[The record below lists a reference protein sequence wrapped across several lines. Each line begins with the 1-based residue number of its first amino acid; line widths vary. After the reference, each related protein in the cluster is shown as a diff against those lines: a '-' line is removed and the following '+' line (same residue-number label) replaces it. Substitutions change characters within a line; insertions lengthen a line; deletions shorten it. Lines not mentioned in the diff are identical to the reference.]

1 MQKNVLINEIANFC
15 FFYGLYNR
23 PINISE
29 IRNRIEYQLKEPA
42 FIENLI
48 NMINVNIRKRKNVDT
63 GKLINILTELERLR
77 LELEY
82 RNFDKP

>member
-1 MQKNVLINEIANFC
+1 MERKELINEIANLC
-15 FFYGLYNR
+15 FFHGLYNR

-29 IRNRIEYQLKEPA
+29 IKNKVEYQLREPA

-48 NMINVNIRKRKNVDT
+48 NMINVNIRKRKNVDI
-63 GKLINILTELERLR
+63 KRLIIILTELERLR

-82 RNFDKP
+82 ANFGKV

>member
-1 MQKNVLINEIANFC
+1 MERKALINEIANFC
-15 FFYGLYNR
+15 FYYGLYNK

-29 IRNRIEYQLKEPA
+29 IKSNIEYKINNPA
-42 FIENLI
+42 FIESLI

-63 GKLINILTELERLR
+63 QKLITILTELERLR

-82 RNFDKP
+82 KNFDKS